1 MTRDPF
7 DISFGSLL
15 MQKKLVG
22 RIGKSGKI
30 HEPLLPFA
38 LNRLPKE
45 L

>member
-1 MTRDPF
+1 MMRDPF

-22 RIGKSGKI
+22 RIGKSGTVL
-30 HEPLLPFA
+30 ELLLPFA
-38 LNRLPKE
+38 LNRLPKK